1 MGYVNNAGQFVV
13 SEEGFKRRRQ
23 GLVAH
28 KKWELQRLILR
39 AHNLP
44 HIIAGPEPELLEPQ
58 EDATGASLVGQLCGR
73 VRHELL
79 NEAWPACMTM
89 RPAPAQWST
98 TGTPS
103 ANNDEAAAA
112 GA

>member
-1 MGYVNNAGQFVV
+1 MV
-13 SEEGFKRRRQ
+13 SEEGFERRRQ
-23 GLVAH
+23 TESLVAY

-39 AHNLP
+39 AHSLP

-89 RPAPAQWST
+89 RPASAQSST

-103 ANNDEAAAA
+103 ANNDEAVAA